1 MTHIEQMIQDMCPNG
16 VEWKT
21 FDELGAFYGGLSGK
35 TKDDFKEGNEKFI
48 TYLNIA
54 NNPALRLDI
63 DETVKIGP
71 NEKQN
76 IVQYGDALFTGSSET
91 PDECAMSSVVTDY
104 PQEKLYLNSFCFGF
118 RFNSLEGI
126 CPAFYKHYF
135 RSDHFRKAVRRTAN
149 GTTRFNVSK
158 KEFGKLSIPL
168 PPIEI
173 QKKIVECLDKFSALA
188 AELQAELQL
197 RRKQY
202 EYYRTQL
209 LTPHSDCN
217 SADNTDDCNWEWK
230 TLGDIAEL
238 VTKQTGFDYS
248 NSIKPALLDKPV
260 EGSIPFLQTRNFSG
274 RDFDYNTEYYVPAN
288 IVDQF
293 PKIVLDKECLLLSI
307 VGASIGNVGLFPGK
321 TKCFL
326 GGAICVLKFKEGV
339 NIPYIYEYLSSCY
352 GQRLIRSKIKGA
364 GQATITIEDIR
375 NFSIPFPSVEKQERI
390 ATLLGRFGSLTSD
403 LSDGIPAEQAA
414 QQKRYEYYRDLLLT
428 FDRKAV

>member
-35 TKDDFKEGNEKFI
+35 TKDDFKDGNTKFI
-48 TYLNIA
+48 SYLNIA

-168 PPIEI
+168 PPLEI

-188 AELQAELQL
+188 AELQAELQM

-217 SADNTDDCNWEWK
+217 SADKTDDRNWEWK
-230 TLGDIAEL
+230 YLVDVATVQYGYPFEAERFTDDESFIPLIRIRDVMPGKASTYYEGTYLSEYIVKKGEILVGMDGNFNLEKWNDRDGLLNQRVCKIFSNDDNIILNDFLYHYLRPEFKKIENEIKGGTVKHLSAARIKQIMIPVPPINEQRKIAE
-238 VTKQTGFDYS
+238 
-248 NSIKPALLDKPV
+248 AL
-260 EGSIPFLQTRNFSG
+260 N
-274 RDFDYNTEYYVPAN
+274 
-288 IVDQF
+288 
-293 PKIVLDKECLLLSI
+293 
-307 VGASIGNVGLFPGK
+307 LF
-321 TKCFL
+321 
-326 GGAICVLKFKEGV
+326 
-339 NIPYIYEYLSSCY
+339 
-352 GQRLIRSKIKGA
+352 SKII
-364 GQATITIEDIR
+364 QDIE
-375 NFSIPFPSVEKQERI
+375 E
-390 ATLLGRFGSLTSD
+390 
-403 LSDGIPAEQAA
+403 GIPAEQIR
-414 QQKRYEYYRDLLLT
+414 QQKRYEYFRDLLLN
-428 FDRKAV
+428 FKKQL